1 MNVKRQ
7 PVGQAHQA
15 IHLVRCVNSPSNTKG
30 LHITTVLT
38 LAKMVTGAQQE
49 HIRTANTKQDS
60 GDFVK
65 AIA

>member
-7 PVGQAHQA
+7 PVGQAHQVINLA
-15 IHLVRCVNSPSNTKG
+15 RCVNSPSNTKG

-38 LAKMVTGAQQE
+38 LTKMVTGAQQE
-49 HIRTANTKQDS
+49 LIRTANTKQDS

-65 AIA
+65 TIA

>member
-7 PVGQAHQA
+7 PVGQAHQVINLA
-15 IHLVRCVNSPSNTKG
+15 RCVNSPSNTKG

-38 LAKMVTGAQQE
+38 LTKMVTGAQQE

-60 GDFVK
+60 GDFVRT
-65 AIA
+65 IA

>member
-7 PVGQAHQA
+7 PVGQAYQA
-15 IHLVRCVNSPSNTKG
+15 INLVRCVNSPLHTKG

-38 LAKMVTGAQQE
+38 LTKMVTGAQQE
-49 HIRTANTKQDS
+49 HIRTANTKLAS

-65 AIA
+65 TIV

>member
-1 MNVKRQ
+1 MNGKRQ
-7 PVGQAHQA
+7 YVGQAHQV
-15 IHLVRCVNSPSNTKG
+15 INLVRCVNSPSNTKG

-38 LAKMVTGAQQE
+38 LTKMVTGAQQE

-65 AIA
+65 TIA

>member
-7 PVGQAHQA
+7 HVGQAHQV
-15 IHLVRCVNSPSNTKG
+15 INLVRCVNSPSNTKG

-38 LAKMVTGAQQE
+38 LTKMVTGAQQE

-65 AIA
+65 TIA